1 MHTLQILELGS
12 RFQCHDLEILC
23 VKELDMFLSVDYVIP
38 VYRAL
43 RCYNCVQAPRKAKDE
58 KGRDKKKKA
67 KEVTLHSPEEYFAAL
82 LQNCL
87 QLIEMQ
93 AETVFEN
100 PEMLKLRFEELEIVV
115 RREALQMSSETVIF
129 DLLAKWSNEE
139 CRRKNLEITAENR
152 RRVLGGLCFV
162 PRYLSMS
169 QRDFEVAR
177 DRVELL
183 DPVEMKL
190 VRDVLNGKK
199 PQNVTPEQTRML
211 AAFKEPRPPFP
222 LLPIY
227 LSDRS
232 NPKHYPK
239 KMRKATEAIENGEV
253 ERGCCSKL
261 GMGCAT
267 FFACIF
273 D

>member
-1 MHTLQILELGS
+1 
-12 RFQCHDLEILC
+12 
-23 VKELDMFLSVDYVIP
+23 MFLSVDYVIP

-43 RCYNCVQAPRKAKDE
+43 RCYNCIPPPRKAKDVT
-58 KGRDKKKKA
+58 GRHKKQKA
-67 KEVTLHSPEEYFAAL
+67 KEAPLYTPEEYFAAL
-82 LQNCL
+82 LHNCL

-93 AETVFEN
+93 AEVVFEN
-100 PEMLKLRFEELEIVV
+100 PEMLKMRFEELETIVK
-115 RREALQMSSETVIF
+115 REALQMSSETVLF

-139 CRRKNLEITAENR
+139 CRRKNLELTSENR

-162 PRYLSMS
+162 PRFLIMT
-169 QRDFEVAR
+169 QREFELAR

-199 PQNVTPEQTRML
+199 QQNLTPEQIRML
-211 AAFKEPRPPFP
+211 QGFKQPRPPFP

-239 KMRKATEAIENGEV
+239 KMRKATMAAENGDIQ
-253 ERGCCSKL
+253 RGCCSKL